1 LRLPLTRSLTDGAL
15 RAYGGLVSPTASA
28 PTAPVDLLVDWD
40 LAARTAAVVGRPG
53 PQLSAAQ
60 AADVV
65 NELRGAARLATRHVT
80 ETARLVTED
89 GPAVLVV
96 DRAGWARVNATAFRS
111 LLEPVVEEA
120 FERRGRTPGSALAA
134 VGSRITAAEV
144 GSLLGMLSSRV
155 LGQYDPFSTSPGRLL
170 LVAPNVVQ
178 IETDLGADPADFR
191 LWVCLHE
198 ETHRVQF
205 AATPWLAEHL
215 QAQIRLL
222 VADLMLEPG
231 QVAERLVEAVRSIP
245 ELIRGGSSTPL
256 LDAVQTPEQR
266 ARLARLTAVM
276 SLLEGHAD
284 VIMDE
289 VGPQVVPTVA
299 VIRERFDRRRAG
311 RGILDQVLR
320 RLLGLEAKMRQYA
333 DGARFVRG
341 VMQQVGT
348 EGFNA
353 VWTSADT
360 LPEPTEIADPIA
372 WVRRVHG

>member
-1 LRLPLTRSLTDGAL
+1 VRLPLTDPAGH
-15 RAYGGLVSPTASA
+15 AYGESVTPAAA
-28 PTAPVDLLVDWD
+28 PPAPIDRLVDWD

-53 PQLSAAQ
+53 PQLAPEDAAQ
-60 AADVV
+60 VV
-65 NELRGAARLATRHVT
+65 TELRAAARRATEHVT
-80 ETARLVTED
+80 ATSRMVTEA

-96 DRAGWARVNATAFRS
+96 DRAGWARANATAFRT

-120 FERRGRTPGSALAA
+120 FERRGRGPGAALSA
-134 VGSRITAAEV
+134 VGSRITGAEV

-155 LGQYDPFSTSPGRLL
+155 LGQYDPFSGDPGRLL

-178 IETDLGADPADFR
+178 VESDLGVAPSDFR

-205 AATPWLAEHL
+205 SATPWLAGHL
-215 QAQIRLL
+215 QTQIRGL
-222 VADLMLEPG
+222 VGELMLEPT
-231 QVAERLVEAVRSIP
+231 QFADRLAEAVRSIP
-245 ELIRGGSSTPL
+245 DLVRNGSATSL
-256 LDAVQTPEQR
+256 LDAVQTPDQR

-284 VIMDE
+284 VVMDL
-289 VGPQVVPTVA
+289 VGPQVVPSVA
-299 VIRERFDRRRAG
+299 TIRDRFDRRRSG
-311 RGILDQVLR
+311 RGLVDQILR
-320 RLLGLEAKMRQYA
+320 RLLGLDAKMRQYA

-353 VWTSADT
+353 VWTSPST
-360 LPEPTEIADPIA
+360 LPEPAEIADPIA